1 MEHTQEFLQ
10 RRRFLMVVPLLGLP
24 FVAMIFWALGG
35 GKGIEQQQTVRQ
47 QAGINMN
54 IPGANFSKADG
65 NMNKLS
71 IYEQAKLDS
80 QKYEQ
85 DKRLDPYFQFAT
97 LEEAAGKEEKKESK
111 LLGNK
116 PRDLQ
121 TPGDS
126 GPDEMDDNEIAVREK
141 IQQLT
146 QQLQRSAAPRLQ
158 ESFAGDT
165 LITPTASASPS
176 EVDRLEALME
186 NMQEGSQTD
195 EEMREISQV
204 LDKILDIQH
213 PERVKERLNGI
224 REKELV
230 NVEAVEAAGETEYQT
245 LLAAE
250 PTAPP
255 HDSVLFYGSQEDNA
269 FYTLE
274 EFVVADG
281 IANAIEALIQG
292 EQTIVSGG
300 MVKLRLLSDLVIQK
314 NTIPAGAFV
323 YGTCSLNGERLKID
337 IKSVGHHTS
346 IYPVNLKVYDLD
358 GQEGLFVPGAITR
371 DAAKNASSQMFQDVQ
386 LYSMDPSLAAQAA
399 SAGVQAAS
407 GLMSKKVKLVKFT
420 VKSGYR
426 VFLRDS
432 RSTSPTI

>member
-1 MEHTQEFLQ
+1 MEHTEEFRQ
-10 RRRFLMVVPLLGLP
+10 HRRFLMVVPLLVLP

-35 GKGIEQQQTVRQ
+35 GKGIQQQPERP
-47 QAGINMN
+47 QAGINMTL
-54 IPGANFSKADG
+54 PGVNYSKVDG

-97 LEEAAGKEEKKESK
+97 LEQASGKDEKKESK
-111 LLGNK
+111 LLGSK
-116 PRDLQ
+116 PKDPLQ
-121 TPGDS
+121 LHDTGK
-126 GPDEMDDNEIAVREK
+126 GPLDENEAAVREK
-141 IQQLT
+141 LRQLT
-146 QQLQRSAAPRLQ
+146 RHLQRSSAPPAN
-158 ESFAGDT
+158 EPSSVDT
-165 LITPTASASPS
+165 LLMPTTLGTSS

-186 NMQEGSQTD
+186 NLQEDSGSD

-213 PERVKERLNGI
+213 PERVKERLKGI
-224 REKELV
+224 QENEQKNAKR
-230 NVEAVEAAGETEYQT
+230 VEAAGKADYQT
-245 LLAAE
+245 LLSTE
-250 PTAPP
+250 PVAPVN
-255 HDSVLFYGSQEDNA
+255 DSLLYASQENNA
-269 FYTLE
+269 FYTLD
-274 EFVVADG
+274 EFAIADG
-281 IANAIEALIQG
+281 STNAIEALIQG

-300 MVKLRLLSDLVIQK
+300 IVKLRLLSDLLIQK

-323 YGTCSLNGERLKID
+323 YGICTVNGERLKID
-337 IKSVGHHTS
+337 IKSVAHHSS
-346 IYPVNLKVYDLD
+346 IYPVSLKVYDLD

-371 DAAKNASSQMFQDVQ
+371 DAAKNASGQMFQDMQ

-399 SAGVQAAS
+399 SAGVQAAT
-407 GLMSKKVKLVKFT
+407 GLMSKKAKLVKFT

-432 RSTSPTI
+432 RSTSQNI